1 MINLEQKEKEILS
14 GLKDFQRATVERIH
28 YLFTNHYSRV
38 LVADEVGLGK
48 TLIAKGVI
56 AKTARYHREIV
67 EDPLFKVV
75 YVCSNQGIASQNLK
89 KLMIDQ
95 NVQVE
100 KASNNR
106 LSMQHL
112 RIFEDKYDEELKEKY
127 IQLIPLTPMT
137 SFEMTTGFGSANERA
152 LMFAF
157 LKRHNELHE
166 HIEELDWFMMDKA
179 KSSWNWLKNYF
190 EDRVLTVDEISH
202 GEYIETILSQ
212 IELAF
217 GNNPTINHELQ
228 EVCRLIKE
236 HNFPDARVK
245 GSKKVILF
253 LRKMMAEISVKMMEP
268 DLVIMDEFQR
278 FSELINTESESETAI
293 LAKKFFNS
301 GNSSNEEVKTLLLSA
316 TPYKMYSTLEEIQE
330 SGSDDHYKEFFQV
343 TNFLFEKKPDQQQRF
358 ETVWKDYSTALS
370 EFTHH
375 DLVIL
380 RAKKQEAEE
389 QLYKGIARTE
399 RMLAEG
405 ASELIKGRVEKLEVS
420 HEDVR
425 SYINLDQLLQEAE
438 LNDKLPVEYV
448 KSAPYLMSFM
458 DKYKLKQKI
467 SQYFNHHPDKVPL
480 ANKEGLWVERKS
492 IDNYKQIP
500 DVNARLSKLK
510 EIALPQGAER
520 LLWVPPSRPYYEFG
534 GSYTGHQQFSKVLV
548 FSAWEMVPRS
558 IATLLS
564 YEAERLTV
572 GEMIKKIPNKKKRKS
587 KKNYLY
593 SAERR
598 FPQPRIRFVMKD
610 NAPSNM
616 NHLTLLYPSISLAKL
631 FDPVDVLNR
640 KVTLAEIKVEITE
653 KIREMLNE
661 IPEEESARIDERWY
675 FMAPLLFDIKE
686 PVMKDWFSAER
697 FMEVDDQGD
706 TKDGDD
712 KALTLH
718 FKELREIF
726 LSEEYPNLGKKP
738 DDLVEVLV
746 SMALGSPSVCGIRM
760 LDQVDSTSLT
770 DIVMFGKSVL
780 NRFNSQEAIAIV
792 DLEYSTKDREHTHW
806 KNVLR
811 YCVDGNFQAMIDEY
825 AHMLLEEGGL
835 KHKDTTE
842 RNQELI
848 EAIKESL
855 EFRSA
860 PLQVDTF
867 SSFKRRVTTGTAPS
881 GLRMRTSYAVGFA
894 DKRNEDRAHDR
905 KQSVRRSFNSPFR
918 PFVLASTSI
927 GQEGLDFHYYCRKI
941 VHWNLPSNPIDL
953 EQREGR
959 INRYKSFA
967 IRQNI
972 ARKYGD
978 LEFEKDIWEEMF
990 DQANKSE
997 RNENTSELV
1006 PYWTLSENQGIQIER
1021 IVPIY
1026 PFSKDGHKYQRLM
1039 KILQLYRLSLGQAKQ
1054 EELLEYIFQHD
1065 VDEAELKEMFMNL
1078 SPYYRG

>member
-28 YLFTNHYSRV
+28 YLFTNNHSRV

-75 YVCSNQGIASQNLK
+75 YVCSNQGIVSQNLK

-157 LKRHNELHE
+157 LKRHKELQE
-166 HIEELDWFMMDKA
+166 YIEELDWFMMDKA
-179 KSSWNWLKNYF
+179 KSSWNGLKNDY

-202 GEYIETILSQ
+202 GEYMETILSQ
-212 IELAF
+212 IEQVF
-217 GNNPTINHELQ
+217 DNNPSINHELQ
-228 EVCRLIKE
+228 EVCQLIKE
-236 HNFPDARVK
+236 HKYPDARVK

-301 GNSSNEEVKTLLLSA
+301 GNSSKEEVKTLLLSA

-343 TNFLFEKKPDQQQRF
+343 TNFLFEKKPDQQQKF
-358 ETVWKDYSTALS
+358 ETVWKDYSAALS

-380 RAKKQEAEE
+380 RVKKQEAEE

-425 SYINLDQLLQEAE
+425 SYINMDQLLQDAE

-467 SQYFNHHPDKVPL
+467 SQYFNHHPDKVSL

-510 EIALPQGAER
+510 EIALPQGAEK

-653 KIREMLNE
+653 RIKEMLNE
-661 IPEEESARIDERWY
+661 IPEEESSKIDERWY

-686 PVMKDWFSAER
+686 PVMNNWFSTER
-697 FMEVDDQGD
+697 FMEVDDPGD
-706 TKDGDD
+706 TKDGDNN
-712 KALTLH
+712 ALTLH

-726 LSEEYPNLGKKP
+726 FSAENPTLGKKP

-746 SMALGSPSVCGIRM
+746 NMALGSPSVCGLRM
-760 LDQVDSTSLT
+760 LEQVDSTSLT
-770 DIVMFGKSVL
+770 DIVMLAKSVL

-848 EAIKESL
+848 KAIKESL

-867 SSFKRRVTTGTAPS
+867 TSFKRRVATGTSHS

-972 ARKYGD
+972 AEKYGKI
-978 LEFEKDIWEEMF
+978 EFERDIWEEMF